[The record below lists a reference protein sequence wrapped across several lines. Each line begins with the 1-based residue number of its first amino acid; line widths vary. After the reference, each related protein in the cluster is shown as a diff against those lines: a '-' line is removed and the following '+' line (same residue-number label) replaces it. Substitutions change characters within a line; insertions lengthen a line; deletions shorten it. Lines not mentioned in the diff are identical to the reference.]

1 MISPD
6 LRMGGQGRVRRLR
19 KSPIRVELATRKEPM
34 SHEAAA
40 LPLAPLRTDHQNY
53 ARYARVEITHRRAGF
68 ILAAFFKM
76 ESEKATAFFSPIG
89 CYFVWSACA
98 SCQGLEKVTG
108 SSLLSIW
115 TSGAI
120 PFAFPSS
127 SSKHRT
133 PRQTP
138 LNTHTLIHTHICRRW
153 KKRNILQ
160 NRFTSIHC
168 SIPTQHNYV

>member
-40 LPLAPLRTDHQNY
+40 LPLAPLRTDHQND

-76 ESEKATAFFSPIG
+76 ESEKATAFFFPIG

-98 SCQGLEKVTG
+98 SCQGLEKVTR

-138 LNTHTLIHTHICRRW
+138 LNTHTHTHTRLQKV
-153 KKRNILQ
+153 KKKKKYFAEPFYLY
-160 NRFTSIHC
+160 SL
-168 SIPTQHNYV
+168 